1 MASAFCI
8 YIWSNAQEPV
18 VKNMKHIAILGSTGS
33 VGKNT
38 LSVVETHADEFKVVG
53 LAANRDVDTLEQQI
67 RRYRPALVAL
77 NEPAAAAQLSE
88 RIRDL
93 NCTQVLGGTEGLQ
106 AVATLPQ
113 ASQVLD
119 GMGGTAGLLPTLA
132 AINAGKDIAF
142 VNKEVMVMAGPLV
155 KAAVKKN
162 DVNLIPL
169 DSEMS
174 AIFQCL
180 EGARDQQTDIHR
192 LLITASGGPFRE
204 VPKEALYSVT
214 PQQALQHPNWKMGQ
228 KITIDSATMMNKGL
242 EVIEAKW
249 LFDMEISKI
258 DVVIHPESIV
268 HSMVEWT
275 DGSTLA
281 QLGPTDMRIMIQYA
295 LTYPRRLSA
304 PVPRLD
310 LMEARTL
317 HFEPVDF
324 EKFPCLSLAYTA
336 AEVGG
341 TLPVVLSSAD
351 EVVVAAFLEAR
362 IEFMDIPAIL
372 ARVMDAHA
380 VIADPT
386 LSDILEV
393 DRWAKTTVH
402 SIVKNKKIMSQTS
415 Y

>member
-1 MASAFCI
+1 
-8 YIWSNAQEPV
+8 
-18 VKNMKHIAILGSTGS
+18 MKHIVILGSTGS
-33 VGKNT
+33 IGKNT

-77 NEPAAAAQLSE
+77 NEPTAAAQLRE

-93 NCTQVLGGTEGLQ
+93 NCTQVLAGTEGLQ
-106 AVATLPQ
+106 TVATMPQ

-119 GMGGTAGLLPTLA
+119 GMGGSAGLLPTLA

-142 VNKEVMVMAGPLV
+142 VNKEVMVMAGSLV
-155 KAAVKKN
+155 NAAVQTN
-162 DVNLIPL
+162 GVNLIPI
-169 DSEMS
+169 DGEMS
-174 AIFQCL
+174 AIFQCI

-192 LLITASGGPFRE
+192 LLITASGGPFRDT
-204 VPKEALYSVT
+204 PKEGLYSVT

-249 LFDMEISKI
+249 LFDIELSKI
-258 DVVIHPESIV
+258 DIVVHPESIV

-295 LTYPRRLSA
+295 LTYPRRLST

-310 LMEARTL
+310 LTEARTL

-351 EVVVAAFLEAR
+351 EVVVEAFLDTC
-362 IEFMDIPAIL
+362 IGFMDIPAIL

-380 VIADPT
+380 VITDPT

-393 DRWAKTTVH
+393 DRWAKSTAR
-402 SIVKNKKIMSQTS
+402 SIIKKQNRI
-415 Y
+415 

>member
-1 MASAFCI
+1 
-8 YIWSNAQEPV
+8 
-18 VKNMKHIAILGSTGS
+18 MKHIAILGSTGS
-33 VGKNT
+33 IGKNA
-38 LSVVETHADEFKVVG
+38 LSVVDTHADEFKVVG
-53 LAANRDVDTLEQQI
+53 LAANRDVDALEQQI

-77 NEPAAAAQLSE
+77 NEPTAACQLRE

-93 NCTQVLGGTEGLQ
+93 NGNPQVLAGTEGLQ
-106 AVATLPQ
+106 AVATMPE

-119 GMGGTAGLLPTLA
+119 GMGGSAGLLPTLA

-142 VNKEVMVMAGPLV
+142 VNKEVMVMAGSLV
-155 KAAVKKN
+155 NAAVQEN
-162 DVNLIPL
+162 GVNLIPI
-169 DSEMS
+169 DGEMS

-180 EGARDQQTDIHR
+180 EGARDRQTDIHR

-249 LFDMEISKI
+249 LFNIELSKI
-258 DVVIHPESIV
+258 DIVVHPESIV

-295 LTYPRRLSA
+295 LTYPRRLST

-310 LMEARTL
+310 LMESRAL
-317 HFEPVDF
+317 HFEPADF

-351 EVVVAAFLEAR
+351 EVVVEAFLNAC
-362 IEFMDIPAIL
+362 IGFMDIPAIL
-372 ARVMDAHA
+372 ASVMDKHV
-380 VIADPT
+380 VITDPT

-393 DRWAKTTVH
+393 DRWAKSTAR
-402 SIVKNKKIMSQTS
+402 SIIKNKTQSVSHQPSVISRQ
-415 Y
+415 

>member
-1 MASAFCI
+1 
-8 YIWSNAQEPV
+8 
-18 VKNMKHIAILGSTGS
+18 MKHIAILGSTGS
-33 VGKNT
+33 IGKNA
-38 LSVVETHADEFKVVG
+38 LSVVDTHADEFKVVG
-53 LAANRDVDTLEQQI
+53 LAANRDVDALEQQI

-77 NEPAAAAQLSE
+77 NERTAACQLRE

-93 NCTQVLGGTEGLQ
+93 KGNPQVLAGTEGLQ
-106 AVATLPQ
+106 AVATMPE

-119 GMGGTAGLLPTLA
+119 GMGGSAGLLPTLA

-142 VNKEVMVMAGPLV
+142 VNKEVMVMAGSLV
-155 KAAVKKN
+155 NAAVQEN
-162 DVNLIPL
+162 GVNLIPI
-169 DSEMS
+169 DGEMS

-180 EGARDQQTDIHR
+180 EGARDRQADIHR

-214 PQQALQHPNWKMGQ
+214 PQQALQHPNWKMGK

-249 LFDMEISKI
+249 LFDIELSKI
-258 DVVIHPESIV
+258 DIVVHPESIV

-295 LTYPRRLSA
+295 LTYPRRLST

-310 LMEARTL
+310 LMESRAL
-317 HFEPVDF
+317 HFEPADF

-351 EVVVAAFLEAR
+351 EVVVEAFLNAC
-362 IEFMDIPAIL
+362 IGFMDIPAIL
-372 ARVMDAHA
+372 ASVMDKHV

-393 DRWAKTTVH
+393 DRWAKSTAR
-402 SIVKNKKIMSQTS
+402 SIVKNKTQSE
-415 Y
+415 

>member
-1 MASAFCI
+1 
-8 YIWSNAQEPV
+8 
-18 VKNMKHIAILGSTGS
+18 MKHIVILGSTGS
-33 VGKNT
+33 IGKNT
-38 LSVVETHADEFKVVG
+38 LSVVETHSDEFKVVG
-53 LAANRDVDTLEQQI
+53 LAANRDIDTLEQQI
-67 RRYRPALVAL
+67 RRYHPELVAL
-77 NEPAAAAQLSE
+77 NEPSAAVQLRK

-93 NCTQVLGGTEGLQ
+93 NGTQVLAGTEGLQ
-106 AVATLPQ
+106 TVATMPQ

-119 GMGGTAGLLPTLA
+119 GMGGSAGLLPTFA

-142 VNKEVMVMAGPLV
+142 VNKEVMVMAGALV
-155 KAAVKKN
+155 NAAVQEN
-162 DVNLIPL
+162 GVNLIPI
-169 DSEMS
+169 DGEMS

-180 EGARDQQTDIHR
+180 EGARDQQADIHR
-192 LLITASGGPFRE
+192 LLITASGGPFRA
-204 VPKEALYSVT
+204 VPKKTLYSVT
-214 PQQALQHPNWKMGQ
+214 PHQALQHPNWKMGQ

-249 LFDMEISKI
+249 LFDIELSKI
-258 DVVIHPESIV
+258 DIVVHPESIV

-281 QLGPTDMRIMIQYA
+281 QLGPTDMRVMIQYA
-295 LTYPRRLSA
+295 LTYPRRLST

-351 EVVVAAFLEAR
+351 EVVVEAFLEAR
-362 IEFMDIPAIL
+362 IGFMDIPAIL
-372 ARVMDAHA
+372 ARVMDAHV
-380 VIADPT
+380 VITDPT
-386 LSDILEV
+386 LPDILEI
-393 DRWAKTTVH
+393 DRWAKSTAR
-402 SIVKNKKIMSQTS
+402 SIIKKIHTI
-415 Y
+415 

>member
-1 MASAFCI
+1 
-8 YIWSNAQEPV
+8 
-18 VKNMKHIAILGSTGS
+18 MKHIAILGSTGS
-33 VGKNT
+33 IGKNA
-38 LSVVETHADEFKVVG
+38 LSVVDTHVDEFKVVG
-53 LAANRDVDTLEQQI
+53 LAANRDIDTLEQQI

-77 NEPAAAAQLSE
+77 NEPTAACQLRE

-93 NCTQVLGGTEGLQ
+93 NGNPQVLAGTEGLQ
-106 AVATLPQ
+106 AVATMPE

-119 GMGGTAGLLPTLA
+119 GMGGSAGLLPTLA

-155 KAAVKKN
+155 NAAVQEN
-162 DVNLIPL
+162 GITLIPI
-169 DSEMS
+169 DGEMS

-180 EGARDQQTDIHR
+180 EGARDRQADIHR

-249 LFDMEISKI
+249 LFDIELSKI
-258 DVVIHPESIV
+258 DIVVHPESIV

-295 LTYPRRLSA
+295 LTYPRRLST

-310 LMEARTL
+310 LMESRAL

-351 EVVVAAFLEAR
+351 EVVVEAFLNTC
-362 IEFMDIPAIL
+362 IGFMDIPAIL
-372 ARVMDAHA
+372 ASVMDKHV

-393 DRWAKTTVH
+393 DRWAKSTAR
-402 SIVKNKKIMSQTS
+402 SIIKNKTQSISHQQSAISSQ
-415 Y
+415 

>member
-1 MASAFCI
+1 
-8 YIWSNAQEPV
+8 
-18 VKNMKHIAILGSTGS
+18 MKHIAILGSTGS
-33 VGKNT
+33 IGKNA
-38 LSVVETHADEFKVVG
+38 LSVVDTHADEFKVVG
-53 LAANRDVDTLEQQI
+53 LAANRDVDALEQQI

-77 NEPAAAAQLSE
+77 NEPTVACQLRE

-93 NCTQVLGGTEGLQ
+93 NGSPQVLAGTEGLQ
-106 AVATLPQ
+106 VVATMPEV
-113 ASQVLD
+113 SQVLD
-119 GMGGTAGLLPTLA
+119 GMGGSAGLLPTLA

-155 KAAVKKN
+155 NAAVQEN
-162 DVNLIPL
+162 GVNLIPI
-169 DSEMS
+169 DGEMS

-180 EGARDQQTDIHR
+180 EGARDRQADIHR

-204 VPKEALYSVT
+204 VPKEELYSVT

-249 LFDMEISKI
+249 LFDIELSKI
-258 DVVIHPESIV
+258 DIVVHPESIV

-295 LTYPRRLSA
+295 LTYPRRLST

-310 LMEARTL
+310 LMESRAL

-351 EVVVAAFLEAR
+351 EVVVEAFLNAC
-362 IEFMDIPAIL
+362 IGFMDIPAIL
-372 ARVMDAHA
+372 ASVMDKHV

-393 DRWAKTTVH
+393 DRWAKSTAR
-402 SIVKNKKIMSQTS
+402 SIIKNKTQSGVRAG
-415 Y
+415 

>member
-1 MASAFCI
+1 
-8 YIWSNAQEPV
+8 
-18 VKNMKHIAILGSTGS
+18 MKHIVILGSTGS
-33 VGKNT
+33 IGKNT

-77 NEPAAAAQLSE
+77 NEPTAAAQLRE

-93 NCTQVLGGTEGLQ
+93 NCTQVLAGTEGLQ
-106 AVATLPQ
+106 TVATMPQ

-119 GMGGTAGLLPTLA
+119 GMGGSAGLLPTLA

-155 KAAVKKN
+155 NTAVEKN
-162 DVNLIPL
+162 GVNLIPI
-169 DSEMS
+169 DGEMS
-174 AIFQCL
+174 AIFQCI

-204 VPKEALYSVT
+204 VPKEELYSVT
-214 PQQALQHPNWKMGQ
+214 PQQALRHPNWKMGQ

-249 LFDMEISKI
+249 LFDIELSKI
-258 DVVIHPESIV
+258 DIVVHPESIV

-295 LTYPRRLSA
+295 LTYPRRLST

-310 LMEARTL
+310 LTEARTL

-351 EVVVAAFLEAR
+351 EVVVEAFLDTC
-362 IEFMDIPAIL
+362 IGFMDIPAIL

-380 VIADPT
+380 VITDPT

-393 DRWAKTTVH
+393 DRWAKSTAR
-402 SIVKNKKIMSQTS
+402 SIIKKQNRI
-415 Y
+415 

>member
-1 MASAFCI
+1 
-8 YIWSNAQEPV
+8 
-18 VKNMKHIAILGSTGS
+18 MKHIAILGSTGS
-33 VGKNT
+33 IGKNA

-53 LAANRDVDTLEQQI
+53 LAANRDVDTLEHQI

-77 NEPAAAAQLSE
+77 NDLTAAETLRT
-88 RIRDL
+88 RIRDIKG
-93 NCTQVLGGTEGLQ
+93 TQVLTGTEGLQ
-106 AVATLPQ
+106 AVATMPE

-119 GMGGTAGLLPTLA
+119 GMGGSAGLLPTLA
-132 AINAGKDIAF
+132 AIDAGKDIAF

-155 KAAVKKN
+155 NAAVKTN
-162 DVNLIPL
+162 DVKLIPI
-169 DSEMS
+169 DGEMS

-180 EGARDQQTDIHR
+180 EGASDRQAEIHR

-204 VPKEALYSVT
+204 VPKEELYAVT
-214 PQQALQHPNWKMGQ
+214 PAQALQHPNWKMGQ

-249 LFDMEISKI
+249 LFNIELSKI
-258 DVVIHPESIV
+258 DIVVHPESIV

-295 LTYPRRLSA
+295 LTYPKRLSA

-310 LMEARTL
+310 LLEARTL

-351 EVVVAAFLEAR
+351 EVVVAAFLNAD
-362 IEFMDIPAIL
+362 IGFMDIPAIL
-372 ARVMDAHA
+372 GRVMDAHE
-380 VIADPT
+380 VIPEPT
-386 LSDILEV
+386 LTDILDV
-393 DRWAKTTVH
+393 DQWAKSTAN
-402 SIVKNKKIMSQTS
+402 SLIKKQIKIAS
-415 Y
+415 

>member
-1 MASAFCI
+1 MNRPRAD
-8 YIWSNAQEPV
+8 
-18 VKNMKHIAILGSTGS
+18 ILRT
-33 VGKNT
+33 
-38 LSVVETHADEFKVVG
+38 
-53 LAANRDVDTLEQQI
+53 
-67 RRYRPALVAL
+67 
-77 NEPAAAAQLSE
+77 
-88 RIRDL
+88 RIRDI
-93 NCTQVLGGTEGLQ
+93 NGTQVLAGTEGLQ

-113 ASQVLD
+113 AAQVLD
-119 GMGGTAGLLPTLA
+119 GMGGSAGLLPTLA

-142 VNKEVMVMAGPLV
+142 VNKEVMVMAGALV
-155 KAAVKKN
+155 NAAVKTN
-162 DVNLIPL
+162 AVNLIPI
-169 DSEMS
+169 DGEMS

-180 EGARDQQTDIHR
+180 EGARDRQADIHR

-204 VPKEALYSVT
+204 LPKEELYGVT
-214 PQQALQHPNWKMGQ
+214 PAQALQHPNWEMGQ

-249 LFDMEISKI
+249 LFNIALSKI
-258 DVVIHPESIV
+258 DIVVHPESII

-310 LMEARTL
+310 LQQTRAL

-351 EVVVAAFLEAR
+351 EVVVAAFLNTD
-362 IEFMDIPAIL
+362 IGFMDIPAIL
-372 ARVMDAHA
+372 GQVMDKHI
-380 VIADPT
+380 VVTEPT
-386 LSDILEV
+386 LTDILEA
-393 DRWAKTTVH
+393 DRWAKSTARSLIKNHTRMAF
-402 SIVKNKKIMSQTS
+402 SSQPSVKRSPLN
-415 Y
+415 

>member
-1 MASAFCI
+1 
-8 YIWSNAQEPV
+8 
-18 VKNMKHIAILGSTGS
+18 MKHIAILGSTGS
-33 VGKNT
+33 IGKNA

-77 NEPAAAAQLSE
+77 NEPTAAEILRT

-93 NCTQVLGGTEGLQ
+93 NGTQVLAGTDGLQ
-106 AVATLPQ
+106 AVATMPQ
-113 ASQVLD
+113 ASQILD
-119 GMGGTAGLLPTLA
+119 GMGGSAGLLPTLA

-142 VNKEVMVMAGPLV
+142 VNKEVMVRAGPLV
-155 KAAVKKN
+155 NAAVKTY
-162 DVNLIPL
+162 DVTLIPI
-169 DSEMS
+169 DGEMS

-180 EGARDQQTDIHR
+180 EGARDRQVDIHR

-204 VPKEALYSVT
+204 MPKEALHAVT
-214 PQQALQHPNWKMGQ
+214 PAQALQHPNWKMGQ

-249 LFDMEISKI
+249 LFNIELSKI
-258 DVVIHPESIV
+258 DIVVHPESIV

-310 LMEARTL
+310 LQEARTL

-351 EVVVAAFLEAR
+351 EVVVAAFLNAR
-362 IEFMDIPAIL
+362 IGFMDIPAIL
-372 ARVMDAHA
+372 ERVMDAHV
-380 VIADPT
+380 VITEPT
-386 LSDILEV
+386 LADILEV
-393 DRWAKTTVH
+393 DRWAKSKAH
-402 SIVKNKKIMSQTS
+402 SLIKNHTKIAISNQQSVKRDFVKG
-415 Y
+415 

>member
-1 MASAFCI
+1 
-8 YIWSNAQEPV
+8 
-18 VKNMKHIAILGSTGS
+18 MKHIAILGSTGS
-33 VGKNT
+33 IGKNT
-38 LSVVETHADEFKVVG
+38 LSVVEKHDDEFKVVG

-67 RRYRPALVAL
+67 RRYRPALATL
-77 NEPAAAAQLSE
+77 NDPTAAAQLRE
-88 RIRDL
+88 RIRDI
-93 NCTQVLGGTEGLQ
+93 NCTQVLAGTDGLQ
-106 AVATLPQ
+106 TVATMPQ
-113 ASQVLD
+113 ADQVLD
-119 GMGGTAGLLPTLA
+119 GMGGSAGLLPTLA

-155 KAAVKKN
+155 KAAVREN
-162 DVNLIPL
+162 RVNLIPI
-169 DSEMS
+169 DGEMS

-180 EGARDQQTDIHR
+180 EGAREQQADIHR

-204 VPKEALYSVT
+204 TQKEALYSVT
-214 PQQALQHPNWKMGQ
+214 REQALQHPNWKMGQ

-249 LFDMEISKI
+249 LFDIELSKI
-258 DVVIHPESIV
+258 EVVVHPESIV

-295 LTYPRRLSA
+295 LTYPRRLST

-310 LMEARTL
+310 LTEARTL

-336 AEVGG
+336 ADIGG
-341 TLPVVLSSAD
+341 TLPVALSSAD
-351 EVVVAAFLEAR
+351 EVVVEAFLER
-362 IEFMDIPAIL
+362 DIGFMDIPAIL
-372 ARVMDAHA
+372 ARVMDKHE

-386 LSDILEV
+386 LPDILEV
-393 DRWAKTTVH
+393 DRWAKSAAR
-402 SIVKNKKIMSQTS
+402 SIIKNKKIKK
-415 Y
+415 

>member
-1 MASAFCI
+1 
-8 YIWSNAQEPV
+8 
-18 VKNMKHIAILGSTGS
+18 MKYIAILGSTGS
-33 VGKNT
+33 IGKNA

-67 RRYRPALVAL
+67 RRYRPGLVAL
-77 NEPAAAAQLSE
+77 NDATAGEKLRT
-88 RIRDL
+88 RIRDI
-93 NCTQVLGGTEGLQ
+93 NGTQVLTGSEGLQ
-106 AVATLPQ
+106 AVATMPE

-119 GMGGTAGLLPTLA
+119 GMGGSAGLLPTLA
-132 AINAGKDIAF
+132 AIDAGKDIAF

-155 KAAVKKN
+155 NTAVKTN
-162 DVNLIPL
+162 DVNLIPI
-169 DSEMS
+169 DGEMS

-180 EGARDQQTDIHR
+180 EGARDRQADIHR
-192 LLITASGGPFRE
+192 LLITASGGPFRS
-204 VPKEALYSVT
+204 VPKEDLYAVT
-214 PQQALQHPNWKMGQ
+214 PAQALQHPNWKMGQ

-249 LFDMEISKI
+249 LFNIELSKI
-258 DVVIHPESIV
+258 DIVVHPESIV

-295 LTYPRRLSA
+295 LTYPKRLSA

-310 LMEARTL
+310 LREARTL

-324 EKFPCLSLAYTA
+324 EKFPCLTLAYTA

-351 EVVVAAFLEAR
+351 EVVVAAFLNAA
-362 IEFMDIPAIL
+362 IGFMDIPAIL
-372 ARVMDAHA
+372 ERVMDAHV
-380 VIADPT
+380 VIREPT

-393 DRWAKTTVH
+393 DQWAKSTAN
-402 SIVKNKKIMSQTS
+402 SLIKKHTKIAIGNQPSAIS
-415 Y
+415 

>member
-1 MASAFCI
+1 
-8 YIWSNAQEPV
+8 
-18 VKNMKHIAILGSTGS
+18 MKHIVILGSTGS
-33 VGKNT
+33 IGKNT

-53 LAANRDVDTLEQQI
+53 LAANRDIDTLEQQI

-77 NEPAAAAQLSE
+77 NEPTAAHQLRE
-88 RIRDL
+88 RIRDI
-93 NCTQVLGGTEGLQ
+93 NGTQVLAGTEGLQ
-106 AVATLPQ
+106 TVATMPQ

-119 GMGGTAGLLPTLA
+119 GMGGSAGLLPTLA
-132 AINAGKDIAF
+132 AIDAGKDIAF

-155 KAAVKKN
+155 NAAVQAN
-162 DVNLIPL
+162 GVNLIPI
-169 DSEMS
+169 DGEMS

-180 EGARDQQTDIHR
+180 EGARERQAEIHR
-192 LLITASGGPFRE
+192 LLITASGGPFRT
-204 VPKEALYSVT
+204 VPKEHLYSVT
-214 PQQALQHPNWKMGQ
+214 PQQALRHPNWKMGQ

-249 LFDMEISKI
+249 LFDIELSKI
-258 DVVIHPESIV
+258 DIVVHPESIV

-295 LTYPRRLSA
+295 LTYPRRFST

-351 EVVVAAFLEAR
+351 EVVVEAFLDTC
-362 IEFMDIPAIL
+362 IGFMDIPAIL
-372 ARVMDAHA
+372 ARVMDAHE
-380 VIADPT
+380 VISDPT

-393 DRWAKTTVH
+393 DRWAKSTAR
-402 SIVKNKKIMSQTS
+402 SIIKNHVRSNKKSMG
-415 Y
+415 